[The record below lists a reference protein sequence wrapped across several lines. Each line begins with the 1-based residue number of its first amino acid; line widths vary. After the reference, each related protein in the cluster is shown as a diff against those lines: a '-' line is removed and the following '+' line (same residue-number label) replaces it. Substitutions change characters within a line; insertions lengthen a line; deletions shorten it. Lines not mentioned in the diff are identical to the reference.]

1 MARSEERSLQLY
13 LAETASWETDKV
25 LELAKS
31 RQWAWRVATATTI
44 IAILSTTAVVALT
57 PLKTS
62 EPFVIRVDNST
73 GVVDVVKSLKQ
84 GETNHEES
92 LNKYFLQLYVRNRE
106 GFNKETAADTY
117 YSVGILSSTNE
128 QQKFQEFFQPKNPRS
143 PLNVYGQYAKVRV
156 SIKGVSFVKPT
167 VALVRYAREIE
178 RSGDRPEISH
188 WASTVTFKYVGT
200 PMSEKDRAF
209 NPLGFQVTD
218 YRADPESLTA
228 VERKTFVAPA
238 PTLATPAVPAEYV
251 PNDQPEVLPI
261 VPAIEKPKHP

>member
-1 MARSEERSLQLY
+1 MARSDEKSLKLY

-31 RQWAWRVATATTI
+31 RQWAWRMATATTV

-117 YSVGILSSTNE
+117 YSVGILSSTSE

-167 VALVRYAREIE
+167 VALVRYAKEIE

-188 WASTVTFKYVGT
+188 WASTITFK
-200 PMSEKDRAF
+200 
-209 NPLGFQVTD
+209 
-218 YRADPESLTA
+218 SLA
-228 VERKTFVAPA
+228 RPCRRKTEPSIHSDF
-238 PTLATPAVPAEYV
+238 
-251 PNDQPEVLPI
+251 
-261 VPAIEKPKHP
+261 K